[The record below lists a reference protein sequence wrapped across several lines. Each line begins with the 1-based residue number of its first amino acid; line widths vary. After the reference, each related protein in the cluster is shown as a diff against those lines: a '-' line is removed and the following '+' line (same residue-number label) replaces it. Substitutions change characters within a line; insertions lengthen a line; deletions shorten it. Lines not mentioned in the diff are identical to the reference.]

1 MISSS
6 KHQKNDSFTIIN
18 YIYKINIVIKNN
30 KNLKTII
37 L

>member
-6 KHQKNDSFTIIN
+6 KDQKNDSFTIFN
-18 YIYKINIVIKNN
+18 YIYKFNIVIKNN